1 MLFQV
6 VLRVFFDVLAFDSRK
21 MVIHKHYKQ
30 YQSIEQ
36 VFKKARKKTEKTRLV
51 MEWKETTFRKKQC
64 FLNF

>member
-36 VFKKARKKTEKTRLV
+36 VFKKARKKNWKDQV
-51 MEWKETTFRKKQC
+51 GDGMERDHFQK
-64 FLNF
+64 